1 MTPGKR
7 LREARRAKKYT
18 QEELGNLIG
27 YTAETISRIENEKV
41 PYNSAVEEKL
51 YEAGIN
57 GVAITYGLEQKVDN
71 KTIIFISNDSKPIIL
86 NGYLIE
92 GQDYTIEEI
101 EVLKNI
107 QSCFKYSGI
116 NFEDIKKGNILC
128 INHHTDIKENDIVV
142 IMKKKQPQL
151 YKLSVIDKD
160 TFLLSNKKDKMLY
173 NKDDNI
179 EGLVG
184 KVEYVINQ
192 LD

>member
-1 MTPGKR
+1 MTAGKR

-18 QEELGNLIG
+18 QEDLGKLIG

-41 PYNSAVEEKL
+41 PYNSAIEEKL

-57 GVAITYGLEQKVDN
+57 GVAITYGLEQKVGD
-71 KTIIFISNDSKPIIL
+71 KTVVFISNNSKPIIL

-92 GQDYTIEEI
+92 GQDYKKEEI

-107 QSCFKYSGI
+107 QSCFKYNGI
-116 NFEDIKKGNILC
+116 NFENIKKGSILC
-128 INHHTDIKENDIVV
+128 INHHADIKENDIVV

-160 TFLLSNKKDKMLY
+160 TFLLSNKKDKVLY

-179 EGLVG
+179 EDFVG

>member
-41 PYNSAVEEKL
+41 PYNSAIEEKL

-57 GVAITYGLEQKVDN
+57 GVAITHGLEQKNGD
-71 KTIIFISNDSKPIIL
+71 KTVVFISNTDKPVIL

-92 GQDYTIEEI
+92 GNNYKIEEI
-101 EVLKNI
+101 NTLENI
-107 QSCFKYSGI
+107 QSCFKYNRNS
-116 NFEDIKKGNILC
+116 FEDIRKGDILC
-128 INHHTDIKENDIVV
+128 INHNAKIKENDIVI
-142 IMKKKQPQL
+142 IMKNKKPQL
-151 YKLSVIDKD
+151 YKLSIIDKD
-160 TFLLSNKKDKMLY
+160 TFLLSNKKDKILY
-173 NKDDNI
+173 NKDDKI

-184 KVEYVINQ
+184 KVEYVIKQ